1 MRQSPQRPAF
11 TLIELLVVI
20 AIIALLMA
28 LLLPAIQKVRAAA
41 DKMQCASNLRQ
52 LAIAAH
58 NYHNDY
64 SRLPP
69 GLNLPISTQ
78 SGAVFPTNFLYT
90 SGRIGQP
97 PHTNTFAS
105 FFELLLP
112 YVEQDNL
119 QKTLNLTQR
128 EYVNTLGPN
137 SVGAQIVKIFL
148 CPSTAMKDRVSTFTT
163 GGNTYYFGM
172 NSYGANGGTRSW
184 FISNMTTDGVFWI
197 NSKVKL
203 NQITVMD
210 GTSNTLMFGER
221 HHWDPVYTNIESLGG
236 WAWANYNA
244 SQDYLFSTPVP
255 VNYTIPPGTPLSFA
269 VQDPRVCA
277 FGSAHPGGANF
288 VFCDGSTRFLTLTS
302 NADLPVLQA
311 LSTRNGG
318 ETLNSDQ

>member
-1 MRQSPQRPAF
+1 MRWSPKRSAF

-52 LAIAAH
+52 LTIAAH

-64 SRLPP
+64 NRLPP

-78 SGAVFPTNFLYT
+78 SGAVFPTNALVT
-90 SGRIGQP
+90 SGKIGRP
-97 PHTNTFAS
+97 PLGNIFAS
-105 FFELLLP
+105 FFEVLMP

-119 QKTLNLTQR
+119 QKNLNLTQR
-128 EYVNTLGPN
+128 EYANTLGAN
-137 SVGAQIVKIFL
+137 SVGAQVVKIFL
-148 CPSTAMKDRVSTFTT
+148 CPSSAMKDKVVTYTT

-184 FISNMTTDGVFWI
+184 FITNMTTDGVFWV
-197 NSKVKL
+197 NSKNNL
-203 NQITVMD
+203 SQITVMD
-210 GTSNTLMFGER
+210 GTSNTIMFGER
-221 HHWDPVYTNIESLGG
+221 HHYDPAYTAMETLGG

-244 SQDYLFSTPVP
+244 PQDYLLSTPVP
-255 VNYTIPPGTPLSFA
+255 VNFTLAPGTPLTFA
-269 VQDPRVCA
+269 NTDPRICA

-288 VFCDGSTRFLTLTS
+288 AFCDGSTRFLTLTS

-318 ETLNSDQ
+318 EVFSLDQ